1 MFCSRPCRAGTAA
14 NSILHASFLGGFII
28 PFYRVDN
35 VPISGSRAALEHEN
49 KLLNADR
56 VCDIMGNG
64 VTHCFPR
71 LEERI
76 PPRRRNIPAG
86 RRQRVNVGYPLGL
99 VDTVLVTF
107 GIFGYAH
114 LLVLYVPVLVIQGW
128 HDSCLYSACVVHP
141 GNECGIT
148 KCCCSAGWRG
158 LGRSLRPPS
167 GTTPGP
173 APCGRPVW
181 LVSLSVTARNR
192 RGKTFY
198 AHSGSHM

>member
-1 MFCSRPCRAGTAA
+1 MQGEVHRNINNYSFYGRS
-14 NSILHASFLGGFII
+14 NSTLGLE
-28 PFYRVDN
+28 
-35 VPISGSRAALEHEN
+35 AALEHEN
-49 KLLNADR
+49 KLLNADSFG
-56 VCDIMGNG
+56 DTMGNG

-107 GIFGYAH
+107 GIFRYSY
-114 LLVLYVPVLVIQGW
+114 LFVLYVPVLVFQGW
-128 HDSCLYSACVVHP
+128 HGSCLYSAYVIHP

-148 KCCCSAGWRG
+148 KCCCAAGWSG

-167 GTTPGP
+167 GTTP
-173 APCGRPVW
+173 RPRALRKAGV
-181 LVSLSVTARNR
+181 VGFVVCNS
-192 RGKTFY
+192 
-198 AHSGSHM
+198 M